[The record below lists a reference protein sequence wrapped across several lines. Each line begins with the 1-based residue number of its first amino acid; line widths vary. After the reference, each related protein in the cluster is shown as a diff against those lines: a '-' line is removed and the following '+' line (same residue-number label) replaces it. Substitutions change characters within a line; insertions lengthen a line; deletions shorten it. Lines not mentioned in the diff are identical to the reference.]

1 MASLPDHFSPGDLL
15 KGESSFFAALCCP
28 ALVRRCDPI
37 GRSSLAGTSLMVA
50 RDTPDEL
57 SPRRCANGKGSLASS
72 LGRDSQDV
80 GAVRFN

>member
-1 MASLPDHFSPGDLL
+1 M
-15 KGESSFFAALCCP
+15 AALCHP
-28 ALVRRCDPI
+28 AVVRRCDPI
-37 GRSSLAGTSLMVA
+37 GRSSLAETSFMVA

-57 SPRRCANGKGSLASS
+57 RSRRCANGEGSLASS